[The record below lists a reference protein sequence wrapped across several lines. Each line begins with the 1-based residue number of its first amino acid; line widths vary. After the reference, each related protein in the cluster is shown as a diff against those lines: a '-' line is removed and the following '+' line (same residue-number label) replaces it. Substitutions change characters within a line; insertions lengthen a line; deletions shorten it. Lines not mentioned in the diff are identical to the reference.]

1 MSYIGLS
8 ALTSAAGS
16 IVIIWVSILAE
27 TRHLHASRHHLFFFL
42 KKYNITIASTSTT

>member
-27 TRHLHASRHHLFFFL
+27 TRHLHASHHHLFFFE
-42 KKYNITIASTSTT
+42 KYNITIASTSTT